1 MTVNYHIMCPFEFL
15 VVLNIFYIFCE
26 WANSLTTRS
35 HEYTTIARPQ
45 HRDHPRIQAYP
56 YAHSSNTQPAM
67 HELFLTAAVPGEHVK
82 EALKILQGLCAMSPV
97 HKFERVLTYE
107 GPPAQLVPIPAARV
121 QNRRPQDRE
130 VWNELNKQLVRQ
142 SHYITL
148 AFAAEKGEFGAG
160 AGVGEDQAV
169 EKP

>member
-1 MTVNYHIMCPFEFL
+1 
-15 VVLNIFYIFCE
+15 
-26 WANSLTTRS
+26 
-35 HEYTTIARPQ
+35 
-45 HRDHPRIQAYP
+45 
-56 YAHSSNTQPAM
+56 M

-82 EALKILQGLCAMSPV
+82 EALKILQGLCAMPPA
-97 HKFERVLTYE
+97 HTYQRVLTYE
-107 GPPAQLVPIPAARV
+107 GPSAQLVPIPAARV

-148 AFAAEKGEFGAG
+148 AFAAEKGEFGGG
-160 AGVGEDQAV
+160 AEEQGV